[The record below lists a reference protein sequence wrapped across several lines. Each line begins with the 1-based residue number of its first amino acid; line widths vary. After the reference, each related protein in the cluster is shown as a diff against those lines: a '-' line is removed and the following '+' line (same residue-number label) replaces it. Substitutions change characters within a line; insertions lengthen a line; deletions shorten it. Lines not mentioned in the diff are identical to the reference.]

1 MFGFSSFLSQ
11 LKQPEYVHVL
21 LNHWPLEGMA
31 AGVFIL
37 LMALVFGRERE
48 RWGALL
54 WLTVMSVAMWM
65 TVRSG
70 QGGYDR
76 VSAMSTSEAQA
87 WLDLHANR
95 AKDGAFVFYLSGAA
109 ALASLLARRRETL
122 SRRLAI
128 LAFALGVVSIGLAG
142 WISHAGG
149 QIRHSEFR
157 AGPPPTAARPH
168 E

>member
-1 MFGFSSFLSQ
+1 MVGFSSFLSQ

-37 LMALVFGRERE
+37 LMALMFGRERE
-48 RWGALL
+48 RRGALV
-54 WLTVMSVAMWM
+54 WLTIISVATWM
-65 TVRSG
+65 TIRSG

-76 VSAMSTSEAQA
+76 VSAMSTPEAHA
-87 WLDLHANR
+87 WLDLHADR
-95 AKDGAFVFYLSGAA
+95 AKDWAFVFYLSGAA
-109 ALASLLARRRETL
+109 ALASLLTRQREKL
-122 SRRLAI
+122 SRRLAF
-128 LAFALGVVSIGLAG
+128 LTFALGVVSIGLAG

-157 AGPPPTAARPH
+157 DGPPPFAARPH